1 MVTVEQM
8 YKDFGV
14 LAEAKDKAGEH
25 EQEYLNFINAVKGG
39 PGEKRLASQFIA
51 RFFKHFPSLANQ
63 AINALFDL
71 CEDDDVMIRKQAIK
85 DLPTLCKNS
94 ADNVPKIAEALTQ
107 LLGCDDTTELSLIQ
121 SSLIN
126 LMAVC
131 CKGTLQGMFKQ
142 ILSEDELVRER
153 AIKFLG
159 TKVKVLGED
168 TIDKEAEEFLVSQC
182 KQVLQDVTKEEFI
195 LIMDV
200 LRSQSSMSTV
210 QGRQQL
216 VEIVTEQADL
226 DQSFEAEDTDCV
238 DRLIHCIKQAAPLFS
253 KNVHSKAFVGYICD
267 NVLPVISKLA
277 SPDDGVDAQL
287 EMLKLFSEISEFAG
301 DLDKLEN
308 RLDNLYKCLISY
320 MPVPPAEEN
329 DNLSSSEEEPK
340 FQFSTVECLMLAFH
354 QLGRKLPGFLADE
367 ANADRLK
374 DFKLRLQYF
383 ARGVQIYIK
392 QLRQALQGKA
402 GEALK
407 TDENKIKV
415 VALKIT
421 SNINSL
427 IKDLFHNPP
436 SYKTPIIPSWKP
448 LVKKAPEPKAAETGQ
463 KRSTSLDS
471 NGSSAKKY
479 SRKDVTLYSPP
490 GGKFSER
497 AGTYEAG
504 QGRGRGRG
512 RGRGFRGR
520 RY

>member
-8 YKDFGV
+8 YKDFAV
-14 LAEAKDKAGEH
+14 LADAKDKAGEH

-39 PGEKRLASQFIA
+39 TGEKRLASQFIA

-71 CEDDDVMIRKQAIK
+71 CEDDEVMIRKQAIK

-94 ADNVPKIAEALTQ
+94 AENVPKIAEALTQ
-107 LLGCDDTTELSLIQ
+107 LLGCDDTSELSLIQ

-126 LMAVC
+126 LMAFS
-131 CKGTLQGMFKQ
+131 CKGTFQGMFKQ
-142 ILSEDELVRER
+142 ILSEDEVVRER

-159 TKVKVLGED
+159 TKVKVLDEE
-168 TIDKEAEEFLVSQC
+168 TIDKDAEEYLVSQC

-200 LRSQSSMSTV
+200 LRSQNSMSTV

-226 DQSFEAEDTDCV
+226 DQTFEAEDADCV
-238 DRLIHCIKQAAPLFS
+238 DRLMHCIKQAAPLFS

-277 SPDDGVDAQL
+277 SPEDGVDSQQ

-301 DLDKLEN
+301 DLEKLEN
-308 RLDNLYKCLISY
+308 RLENLYNCLVSY

-329 DNLSSSEEEPK
+329 DNLTSTEEPK
-340 FQFSTVECLMLAFH
+340 LQFSTVECLMLAFH
-354 QLGRKLPGFLADE
+354 QLGRKCPGFLADE
-367 ANADRLK
+367 ANAERLK

-383 ARGVQIYIK
+383 AREVQIYIK
-392 QLRQALQGKA
+392 QLRQTLQGKT

-407 TDENKIKV
+407 TDENKMQV
-415 VALKIT
+415 AALKIT
-421 SNINSL
+421 SNINAL

-436 SYKTPIIPSWKP
+436 SYKTPVIPSWKP
-448 LVKKAPEPKAAETGQ
+448 LVKKTPEPKTAEVGK
-463 KRSTSLDS
+463 KRTTSVES
-471 NGSSAKKY
+471 NGASGKKY
-479 SRKDVTLYSPP
+479 NRKDVTLYSPP
-490 GGKFSER
+490 GGKFSDR
-497 AGTYEAG
+497 AGTYQPG

-512 RGRGFRGR
+512 RGGGFRGR

>member
-14 LAEAKDKAGEH
+14 LADAKDKAGEH
-25 EQEYLNFINAVKGG
+25 EKEYTSFINAVKGG

-51 RFFKHFPSLANQ
+51 RFFKYFPSLANQ

-85 DLPTLCKNS
+85 DLPTLCKTS

-107 LLGCDDTTELSLIQ
+107 LLGCDDASELSLIQ

-126 LMAVC
+126 LMNIS
-131 CKGTLQGMFKQ
+131 CKGTFQGMFKQ

-159 TKVKVLGED
+159 TKVKGLNEE
-168 TIDKEAEEFLVSQC
+168 TIDKDAEEYLVSQC

-200 LRSQSSMSTV
+200 LRAQTTMSTV

-226 DQSFEAEDTDCV
+226 DQTFEAEEADCV
-238 DRLIHCIKQAAPLFS
+238 DRLMHCIKQAAPLFS

-277 SPDDGVDAQL
+277 SPEEGVDSQL
-287 EMLKLFSEISEFAG
+287 EMMKLFAEISEFAG
-301 DLDKLEN
+301 DLDKLES
-308 RLDNLYKCLISY
+308 RLENLYNCLINY

-329 DNLSSSEEEPK
+329 DNLTSNEEPK
-340 FQFSTVECLMLAFH
+340 FQFSTVECLMFAFH
-354 QLGRKLPGFLADE
+354 QLGRKSPGFLADDS
-367 ANADRLK
+367 NAERLK

-392 QLRQALQGKA
+392 QLRQALEGKT
-402 GEALK
+402 GDALK

-421 SNINSL
+421 SNINAL

-448 LVKKAPEPKAAETGQ
+448 FVKKTPEPKAAEAGQ
-463 KRSTSLDS
+463 KRTTSTES
-471 NGSSAKKY
+471 NGASGKKQ

-497 AGTYEAG
+497 AGTF
-504 QGRGRGRG
+504 QPGRGRGRG
-512 RGRGFRGR
+512 RGGFRGR

>member
-94 ADNVPKIAEALTQ
+94 ASNVPKIAEALTQ

-126 LMAVC
+126 LMAVS

-159 TKVKVLGED
+159 TKVKVLGEE

-238 DRLIHCIKQAAPLFS
+238 DRLMHCIKQAAPLFS

-277 SPDDGVDAQL
+277 SPDDGIDAQL
-287 EMLKLFSEISEFAG
+287 EMLKLFGEISEFAG

-392 QLRQALQGKA
+392 QLRQALQGKT
-402 GEALK
+402 GDALK

-421 SNINSL
+421 SNINAL

-497 AGTYEAG
+497 AGTYEP
-504 QGRGRGRG
+504 GRGRG